1 MPPIKGFQFVRQTK
15 ICFLLLMLLFLAACG
30 NSTNNTQTT
39 LTTAFSP
46 LDLGIPAA
54 ALNSPI
60 IGTLDPGTLM
70 KVNVL
75 FKLNQSQ
82 QNQLQ
87 QVTTNQPD
95 LEQKANQI
103 GITDAQYEQVKS
115 YLGIQ
120 NITLHLSKLHTS
132 LEVDGTAQTM
142 STLFQTSFV
151 KHNYQNRDFY
161 APKTPPLLPTSI
173 FQLISSITGL
183 DSYSPPPHTGFA
195 AQAWH
200 PTTKTS
206 AQADCQ
212 VPPGEVLPQNVA
224 HTYGYDQF
232 LKKGYTGKGLTINL
246 VEIDGYPQA
255 DVANYGAC
263 VGYKGNITVNT
274 VGSAPSQPGV
284 ETALDFEMIEGLAP
298 DVNIVDYQTGDKDNA
313 IVEELQR
320 VIDDNTNKAG
330 YGNVVSISLEGAE
343 NLNSLNNLTAIDQE
357 LSILTNTEHM
367 TVFIAS
373 GDCGAFMDGTFK
385 SYSVSF
391 PASDPNGIGVGGTI
405 LQTDAN
411 GNRIDEAAWYNQ
423 SPDQTQCNNSWGS
436 GGGNSVHFPQPT
448 WQTGLGVKND
458 ASLGFRQVP
467 DVAAVAS
474 NLPLYF
480 NGQWLTLPDGTGA
493 GGGTSAAT
501 PIWAAGMALAN
512 QATIQN
518 YHIFFAGPL
527 VFYAIANN
535 HGQFSPYFDITE
547 GNNLGFNAT
556 PGWDFATGLGAPNLP
571 DIYQILAATSSK
583 K

>member
-1 MPPIKGFQFVRQTK
+1 MRPIKGFQFVRQTK

-30 NSTNNTQTT
+30 NSTNNTQTP
-39 LTTAFSP
+39 LTESFSP

-70 KVNVL
+70 KVNVF

-87 QVTTNQPD
+87 QITTNQPD

-161 APKTPPLLPTSI
+161 APKTPPLLPTPI

-183 DSYSPPPHTGFA
+183 DSYSLPPQTGFT
-195 AQAWH
+195 AQTWH

-224 HTYGYDQF
+224 HAYGYDQF

-246 VEIDGYPQA
+246 VEIDSYPQA

-263 VGYKGNITVNT
+263 VGYKGNITVKT

-284 ETALDFEMIEGLAP
+284 ETALDIEMIQGLAP
-298 DVNIVDYQTGDKDNA
+298 DVNIVDYQTGDKENA
-313 IVEELQR
+313 LVEELQQ

-330 YGNVVSISLEGAE
+330 YGNVVSISLESAE
-343 NLNSLNNLTAIDQE
+343 NFNSLNNLTAIDQE
-357 LSILTNTEHM
+357 LSVLTNTEHM

-411 GNRIDEAAWYNQ
+411 GNRTTEVAWYNP

-436 GGGNSVHFPQPT
+436 GGGNSVHFPQST
-448 WQTGLGVKND
+448 WQTGQGVKND

-480 NGQWLTLPDGTGA
+480 HSQWLTFPDGTAA

-501 PIWAAGMALAN
+501 PIWAAGMVLVN

-527 VFYAIANN
+527 VFYTIANN

-556 PGWDFATGLGAPNLP
+556 PGWDFATGLGTPNLP
-571 DIYQILAATSSK
+571 DIYQILAAASNK